1 MSCDPMQVMVSLKD
15 RAGTLLD
22 ELMMTRENSL
32 YAIEAAIKVNDVGA
46 FVMTLPPTYNPAYLQ
61 RDNRVEIRY
70 SMEGERAQL
79 FGERYFLIR
88 SVEWQQVSI
97 P

>member
-1 MSCDPMQVMVSLKD
+1 MQVMVSLKD

-88 SVEWQQVSI
+88 SVESQSPLVRL
-97 P
+97 